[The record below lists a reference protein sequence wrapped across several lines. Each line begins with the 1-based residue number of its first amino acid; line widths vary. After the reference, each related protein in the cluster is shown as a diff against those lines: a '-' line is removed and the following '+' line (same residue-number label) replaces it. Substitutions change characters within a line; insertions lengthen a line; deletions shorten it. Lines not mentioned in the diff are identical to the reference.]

1 MSSVLARPLDTRTIA
16 LSVAG
21 LLAVGVGAMTYNYL
35 ASVGHTNAPSAQRTI
50 IVAARTIP
58 AHVTITPEMLTR
70 VSRPA
75 DAVDPDVLSVP
86 AAAIGS
92 SAVNEIPAG
101 SQVTASKLVHYAT
114 AGLPGKVHVGM
125 RAVSIALDRVKGVS
139 NLVQAG
145 DLVDVIAAT
154 PRTSE
159 AAPKAVTI
167 IRAARVLSV
176 GSMTEAGAT
185 PSPDASQQFA
195 SATLEVT
202 AKQADL
208 LTLADVNTTLRL
220 ALRSPRESQRS
231 QPVEKLT
238 FANDKLPPAPK
249 PAVAPNLTQLLPQ
262 LFTPLRNPFPQ
273 PAQPQAKPTPQVPA
287 VSVIDGDKVVSGNP
301 R

>member
-21 LLAVGVGAMTYNYL
+21 LLAVGTGVMTYNYL
-35 ASVGHTNAPSAQRTI
+35 SSVGHANAPAAQRSI
-50 IVAARTIP
+50 IVASRTIP
-58 AHVTITPEMLTR
+58 AHVTITAEMLSR
-70 VSRPA
+70 VTRPA
-75 DAVDPDVLSVP
+75 DAVDPDVLSAP

-114 AGLPGKVHVGM
+114 SGLPGKVHIGM

-154 PRTSE
+154 PRSNET
-159 AAPKAVTI
+159 APKAVTI

-185 PSPDASQQFA
+185 PAPDAGQQFA

-220 ALRSPRESQRS
+220 ALRSPREATRS
-231 QPVEKLT
+231 QPVEKLV
-238 FANDKLPPAPK
+238 FANDKPAPR
-249 PAVAPNLTQLLPQ
+249 PAMAPNLPQLLPQ

-273 PAQPQAKPTPQVPA
+273 PAPPQAKPTPQVPA
-287 VSVIDGDKVVSGNP
+287 VSVIDGDKVVSGSQK
-301 R
+301 

>member
-21 LLAVGVGAMTYNYL
+21 LLAVGTGVLTYNYL
-35 ASVGHTNAPSAQRTI
+35 ASVGHANAPAAQRTI
-50 IVAARTIP
+50 VVAARTIP
-58 AHVTITPEMLTR
+58 AHVTITAGMLTR

-75 DAVDPDVLSVP
+75 DAVDPDVLAAP

-114 AGLPGKVHVGM
+114 SGLPGKVHVGM

-145 DLVDVIAAT
+145 DVVDVIAAT
-154 PRTSE
+154 PRSPE
-159 AAPKAVTI
+159 SAPKAVTI

-176 GSMTEAGAT
+176 GSITEAGAT
-185 PSPDASQQFA
+185 PSPDGGSTQFA

-220 ALRSPRESQRS
+220 ALRSPREATHS

-238 FANDKLPPAPK
+238 FANERSVPR
-249 PAVAPNLTQLLPQ
+249 PAVAPSLPQLLPQ

-273 PAQPQAKPTPQVPA
+273 PAQPQAKPTPQAPA
-287 VSVIDGDKVVSGNP
+287 VSVIDGDKVVSGSS

>member
-1 MSSVLARPLDTRTIA
+1 
-16 LSVAG
+16 
-21 LLAVGVGAMTYNYL
+21 MTYNYL
-35 ASVGHTNAPSAQRTI
+35 SSVGHANAPAAQRSI
-50 IVAARTIP
+50 IVASRTIP
-58 AHVTITPEMLTR
+58 AHVTITAEMLSR
-70 VSRPA
+70 VTRPA
-75 DAVDPDVLSVP
+75 DAVDPDVLSAP

-114 AGLPGKVHVGM
+114 SGLPGKVHVGM

-154 PRTSE
+154 PRTNE
-159 AAPKAVTI
+159 TAPKAVTI

-185 PSPDASQQFA
+185 PAPDAGQQFA

-220 ALRSPRESQRS
+220 ALRSPREATRS
-231 QPVEKLT
+231 QPVEKLV
-238 FANDKLPPAPK
+238 FANDKPAPR
-249 PAVAPNLTQLLPQ
+249 PAMAPNLPQLLPQ

-273 PAQPQAKPTPQVPA
+273 PAPPQAKPTPQVPA
-287 VSVIDGDKVVSGNP
+287 VSVIDGDKVVSGSQK
-301 R
+301 

>member
-21 LLAVGVGAMTYNYL
+21 LLAVGTGVLTYNYL
-35 ASVGHTNAPSAQRTI
+35 ASVGHANAPTAQRSI
-50 IVAARTIP
+50 VVAARTIP
-58 AHVTITPEMLTR
+58 AHVTITAGMLTI
-70 VSRPA
+70 VARPA
-75 DAVDPDVLSVP
+75 DAVDPDVLAAP

-101 SQVTASKLVHYAT
+101 SQVTASKLVHYST

-154 PRTSE
+154 PRTTE
-159 AAPKAVTI
+159 TAPKAVTI

-185 PSPDASQQFA
+185 PSPDGGQQFA

-220 ALRSPRESQRS
+220 ALRSPREAQRS

-238 FANDKLPPAPK
+238 FANERPAPR
-249 PAVAPNLTQLLPQ
+249 PAVAPSLPQLLPQ

-287 VSVIDGDKVVSGNP
+287 VSVIDGDKVVSGSS